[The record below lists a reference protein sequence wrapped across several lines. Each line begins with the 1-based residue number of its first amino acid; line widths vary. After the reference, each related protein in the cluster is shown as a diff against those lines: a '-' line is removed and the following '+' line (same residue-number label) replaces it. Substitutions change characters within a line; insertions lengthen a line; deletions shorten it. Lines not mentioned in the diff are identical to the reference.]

1 MRIFSPSGLKI
12 WGYNSVGK
20 DVRRGFYGV
29 AADFILEKNGILSAV
44 EAKCWSAYLEG
55 RLRKIT
61 LKNIERIRKSVG
73 CFSTTI
79 YREIYF

>member
-1 MRIFSPSGLKI
+1 MEWLLI
-12 WGYNSVGK
+12 
-20 DVRRGFYGV
+20 
-29 AADFILEKNGILSAV
+29 FILEKNGILNAA

-79 YREIYF
+79 L

>member
-1 MRIFSPSGLKI
+1 MVKMLGEDFMEWLLI
-12 WGYNSVGK
+12 
-20 DVRRGFYGV
+20 
-29 AADFILEKNGILSAV
+29 FILEKNGILNAA

-79 YREIYF
+79 L

>member
-12 WGYNSVGK
+12 WGYNSIGK
-20 DVRRGFYGV
+20 DVRRGFYGDRRV
-29 AADFILEKNGILSAV
+29 AADFILEKNGILNAV

-79 YREIYF
+79 L